1 MADDIGILYHKV
13 NDLSERVTELEST
26 RPFMQEMI
34 EREIKVSEKLD
45 ATLDAVQL
53 SMVQMNAK
61 MDEQSKAIEML
72 QKNSVESNKKLNNR
86 LDDLEERGQ
95 FDFLTYIKTNLPT
108 IILTSVVVGA
118 YVAKHFNLL

>member
-61 MDEQSKAIEML
+61 MDEQSKAIELL

-108 IILTSVVVGA
+108 IILTGVVVGA
-118 YVAKHFNLL
+118 YVAKHFHLL

>member
-13 NDLSERVTELEST
+13 NDLSVRVTELEST

-61 MDEQSKAIEML
+61 MDEQSKAIELL

-108 IILTSVVVGA
+108 IILTGVVVGA
-118 YVAKHFNLL
+118 YVATHFNLF

>member
-13 NDLSERVTELEST
+13 NDLSVRVTELEST

-72 QKNSVESNKKLNNR
+72 QKNSVESNKRLNNR

-95 FDFLTYIKTNLPT
+95 FDFLSYIKANLPT
-108 IILTSVVVGA
+108 IILTGVVVGA

>member
-108 IILTSVVVGA
+108 IILTGIVVGA

>member
-13 NDLSERVTELEST
+13 NDLSVRVKELEST

-34 EREIKVSEKLD
+34 EKEIKVSEKLD

-72 QKNSVESNKKLNNR
+72 QKNSIESNKKLNNR
-86 LDDLEERGQ
+86 LDDLEEKGR
-95 FDFLTYIKTNLPT
+95 FDFLSYIKANLPM
-108 IILTSVVVGA
+108 IILTGVVVGA

>member
-26 RPFMQEMI
+26 QPFMQEMI

-53 SMVQMNAK
+53 SMVQMNVK

-108 IILTSVVVGA
+108 IILTGVVVGA

>member
-13 NDLSERVTELEST
+13 NDLSERVSELEST

-108 IILTSVVVGA
+108 IILTGVVVGA

>member
-61 MDEQSKAIEML
+61 MDEQSKAIELL

-86 LDDLEERGQ
+86 LDDLGERGQ

-108 IILTSVVVGA
+108 IILIGVVVGA
-118 YVAKHFNLL
+118 YVAKHFNLF

>member
-1 MADDIGILYHKV
+1 MADDIGILYHKE
-13 NDLSERVTELEST
+13 NDLSVRVTELEST

-108 IILTSVVVGA
+108 IILTGVVVGA

>member
-61 MDEQSKAIEML
+61 MDEQSKAIELL

-95 FDFLTYIKTNLPT
+95 FDFLSYIKTKLPT
-108 IILTSVVVGA
+108 IILTGVGVGA

>member
-45 ATLDAVQL
+45 STLDAVQL

-61 MDEQSKAIEML
+61 MDEQSKAIELL

-86 LDDLEERGQ
+86 LDGLEERGQ

-108 IILTSVVVGA
+108 IILTGVVVGA
-118 YVAKHFNLL
+118 YVAKHFNLF

>member
-26 RPFMQEMI
+26 RSFMQEMI

-61 MDEQSKAIEML
+61 MDEQSKAIELL

-108 IILTSVVVGA
+108 IILIGVVVGA
-118 YVAKHFNLL
+118 YVAKHFNLF

>member
-13 NDLSERVTELEST
+13 NDLSVRVTELEST

-72 QKNSVESNKKLNNR
+72 QKNSVESNKRLNNR

-95 FDFLTYIKTNLPT
+95 FDFLSYIKANLPT
-108 IILTSVVVGA
+108 IILTGMVVGA

>member
-13 NDLSERVTELEST
+13 NDLSVRVTELEST

-72 QKNSVESNKKLNNR
+72 QKNSVEYNKKLNNR

-108 IILTSVVVGA
+108 IILTGVVVGA

>member
-45 ATLDAVQL
+45 TTLDAVQL

-61 MDEQSKAIEML
+61 MDEQSKAIELL

-95 FDFLTYIKTNLPT
+95 FDFLTYVKTNLPT
-108 IILTSVVVGA
+108 IILIGVVVGA
-118 YVAKHFNLL
+118 YVAKHFNLF

>member
-13 NDLSERVTELEST
+13 NDLSVRVTELEST

-61 MDEQSKAIEML
+61 MDEQSKAIELL

-108 IILTSVVVGA
+108 IILTGVVVGA
-118 YVAKHFNLL
+118 YVAKHFNLF

>member
-61 MDEQSKAIEML
+61 MDEQSKAIELL

-86 LDDLEERGQ
+86 LDDLGERGQ

-108 IILTSVVVGA
+108 IILTGVVVGA
-118 YVAKHFNLL
+118 YVAKHFNLF

>member
-13 NDLSERVTELEST
+13 NDLSVRVTELEST

-72 QKNSVESNKKLNNR
+72 QKNSVESNKRLNNR

-95 FDFLTYIKTNLPT
+95 FDFLSYIKANLPT
-108 IILTSVVVGA
+108 IILTGVVVGV

>member
-34 EREIKVSEKLD
+34 EREIKVSEKLN

-61 MDEQSKAIEML
+61 MDEQSKAIELL

-108 IILTSVVVGA
+108 IILTGVVVGA
-118 YVAKHFNLL
+118 YVAKHFNLF

>member
-13 NDLSERVTELEST
+13 NDLSERVKELEST

-72 QKNSVESNKKLNNR
+72 QKNSVESNKKLKNR

-95 FDFLTYIKTNLPT
+95 VDF
-108 IILTSVVVGA
+108 
-118 YVAKHFNLL
+118 

>member
-1 MADDIGILYHKV
+1 MADDIDILYHKV
-13 NDLSERVTELEST
+13 NDLSEKVTELEST

-53 SMVQMNAK
+53 SMVQMNVK

-108 IILTSVVVGA
+108 IILTGVVVGA

>member
-26 RPFMQEMI
+26 QPFMQEMI

-53 SMVQMNAK
+53 SMVQMNVK

-72 QKNSVESNKKLNNR
+72 QKNSAESNKKLNNR

-108 IILTSVVVGA
+108 IILTGIVVGA

>member
-53 SMVQMNAK
+53 SMVQMNVK

-72 QKNSVESNKKLNNR
+72 QKNSAESNKKLNNR

-108 IILTSVVVGA
+108 IILTGIVVGA

>member
-53 SMVQMNAK
+53 SMVQMNEK
-61 MDEQSKAIEML
+61 MDEQSKAIELL

-108 IILTSVVVGA
+108 IILTGVVVGA
-118 YVAKHFNLL
+118 YVAKHFNLF

>member
-13 NDLSERVTELEST
+13 NDLSVRVTELEST

-72 QKNSVESNKKLNNR
+72 QKNSVESNKRLNNR
-86 LDDLEERGQ
+86 LDDLEEKGQ
-95 FDFLTYIKTNLPT
+95 FDFLSYIKANLPT
-108 IILTSVVVGA
+108 IILTGVVVGA

>member
-61 MDEQSKAIEML
+61 MDEQSKAIELL

-95 FDFLTYIKTNLPT
+95 FDFLTYVKTNLPT
-108 IILTSVVVGA
+108 IILIGVIVGA
-118 YVAKHFNLL
+118 YVAKHFNLF

>member
-53 SMVQMNAK
+53 SMVQMNVK

-108 IILTSVVVGA
+108 IILTGVVVGA
-118 YVAKHFNLL
+118 YVTKHFNLL

>member
-53 SMVQMNAK
+53 SMVQMNVK

-108 IILTSVVVGA
+108 IILTGVIVGA

>member
-72 QKNSVESNKKLNNR
+72 QKNSAESNKKLNNR

-108 IILTSVVVGA
+108 IILTGVVVGA

>member
-1 MADDIGILYHKV
+1 
-13 NDLSERVTELEST
+13 
-26 RPFMQEMI
+26 MQEMI

-53 SMVQMNAK
+53 SMVQMNVK

-86 LDDLEERGQ
+86 LDDLEEKGQ

-108 IILTSVVVGA
+108 IILTGVVVGA

>member
-61 MDEQSKAIEML
+61 MDEQSKAIELL
-72 QKNSVESNKKLNNR
+72 QKNSAESNKKLNNR
-86 LDDLEERGQ
+86 LDELEEKGK
-95 FDFLTYIKTNLPT
+95 FDFLSYIKTNLPT
-108 IILTSVVVGA
+108 IILTGVIVGA

>member
-13 NDLSERVTELEST
+13 NDLSERVKELEST

-45 ATLDAVQL
+45 TTLDAVQL

-108 IILTSVVVGA
+108 IILTGVVVGA

>member
-13 NDLSERVTELEST
+13 NDLSERLTELEST

-72 QKNSVESNKKLNNR
+72 QKNSAESNKKLNNR

-108 IILTSVVVGA
+108 IILTGVVVGA

>member
-95 FDFLTYIKTNLPT
+95 FDFLTYVKTNLPT
-108 IILTSVVVGA
+108 IILTGVVVGA
-118 YVAKHFNLL
+118 YIAKHFNLF

>member
-34 EREIKVSEKLD
+34 EREIKASEKLD

-61 MDEQSKAIEML
+61 MDEQSKAIELL

-86 LDDLEERGQ
+86 LDELEERGR

-108 IILTSVVVGA
+108 IILTGVVVGA
-118 YVAKHFNLL
+118 YVAKHFNLF

>member
-53 SMVQMNAK
+53 SMVQMNVK

-86 LDDLEERGQ
+86 LDDLEEKGQ

-108 IILTSVVVGA
+108 IILTGVVVGA

>member
-53 SMVQMNAK
+53 SMVQMNVK

-108 IILTSVVVGA
+108 IILTGVVVGA

>member
-53 SMVQMNAK
+53 SMVQMNVK

-86 LDDLEERGQ
+86 LDDLEEKGQ

-108 IILTSVVVGA
+108 IIFTGVVVGA
-118 YVAKHFNLL
+118 YVAKHFNFL

>member
-13 NDLSERVTELEST
+13 NDLSERVKELEST

-108 IILTSVVVGA
+108 IILTGVVVGA